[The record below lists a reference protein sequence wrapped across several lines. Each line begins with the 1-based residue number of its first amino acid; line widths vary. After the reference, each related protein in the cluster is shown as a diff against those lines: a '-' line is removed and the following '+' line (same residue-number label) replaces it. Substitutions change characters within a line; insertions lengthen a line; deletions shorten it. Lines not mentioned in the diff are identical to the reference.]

1 MNRGK
6 RNSIKIRVLVKNPD
20 VYSVGCPCHVALSV
34 ACKGEDSFSGALDL
48 MLRI

>member
-1 MNRGK
+1 MCTLLA
-6 RNSIKIRVLVKNPD
+6 VLAMWHLVQHVN
-20 VYSVGCPCHVALSV
+20 VYSVGCPCHVALSA